1 MCLTLRLFKRKRL
14 MEETLDSVDLEKG
27 SVILDYG
34 SGPGYWSAMAAEM
47 IGPSGTVYAAD
58 CVPLAANYVVRNAS
72 RKGLDNVHPITT
84 DRGTGLVGGSVD
96 LVLLFDT
103 LHML

>member
-1 MCLTLRLFKRKRL
+1 
-14 MEETLDSVDLEKG
+14 
-27 SVILDYG
+27 
-34 SGPGYWSAMAAEM
+34 
-47 IGPSGTVYAAD
+47 VYAAD